1 MVQDMRKIAVTVLAL
16 ACLAGPAF
24 AQSPTMTQPPSN
36 GMKLSQL
43 LAKVEIRDK
52 FQYIS
57 EVDWSESGYY
67 EVIYYTSD
75 KAKVELH
82 LDAVTGETK

>member
-1 MVQDMRKIAVTVLAL
+1 MKKLAVFLVAVALSGSSAL
-16 ACLAGPAF
+16 AQSTTRAEPPA
-24 AQSPTMTQPPSN
+24 N

-43 LAKVEIRDK
+43 LAKVETRDK

-82 LDAVTGETK
+82 LDAVTGEAK